1 MPGMQ
6 PREAFHQQTLSYKTY
21 LLTAAQDSCFH
32 SPAPP
37 VFRLW
42 QSTKRRNRK
51 QNTTLQPA
59 FALA

>member
-1 MPGMQ
+1 MPGMP

-21 LLTAAQDSCFH
+21 LLIAVPDSSFH
-32 SPAPP
+32 TPP
-37 VFRLW
+37 PPILHLW
-42 QSTKRRNRK
+42 QRIKRRNRK